1 MTTTAKDR
9 TLPPDCPDRKVCILK
24 MPTPERTVYSVL
36 LTVAGETSLW
46 DVQQGLVN
54 DLYPVWIWTQTQ
66 PLERQGPLT
75 VDLGVFGC
83 FCSCHDHGT
92 FSSCAH
98 VEASQAL
105 TEAGQL
111 PDLNKE

>member
-1 MTTTAKDR
+1 MIPTKSQKVAAP
-9 TLPPDCPDRKVCILK
+9 LPERKVCILK
-24 MPTPERTVYSVL
+24 MPTPERIVYSVL

-46 DVQQGLVN
+46 EVEEGLVSQRF
-54 DLYPVWIWTQTQ
+54 PVWLWTQTQ

-83 FCSCHDHGT
+83 FCSCRDHGT
-92 FSSCAH
+92 FGSCAH

-105 TEAGQL
+105 TVAGRL